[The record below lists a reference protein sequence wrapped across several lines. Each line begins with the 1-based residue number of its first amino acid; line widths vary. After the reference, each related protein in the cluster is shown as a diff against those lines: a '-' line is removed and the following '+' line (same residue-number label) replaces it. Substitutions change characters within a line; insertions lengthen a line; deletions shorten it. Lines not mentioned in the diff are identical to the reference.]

1 MATVAHGRLGS
12 IHTESDICAH
22 TGRTLAIALDEAAQC
37 AGVPMTV
44 LERTNMVSNLKG
56 GNAAPFKG
64 IGFAAK

>member
-1 MATVAHGRLGS
+1 
-12 IHTESDICAH
+12 
-22 TGRTLAIALDEAAQC
+22 
-37 AGVPMTV
+37 MTV